1 MSPEYVEAATAM
13 GPLPAEPYRGIRP
26 FRFVDQRIFAA
37 RTEETWELLSNV
49 TLYRAVLLYGA
60 SGTGKS
66 SLINAGLLPQ
76 VLREEQ
82 VPERIR
88 VQPLAGREFKIERI
102 RLSDDDKAGY
112 LRSNFVSESE
122 SKAESVE
129 LSLANFRARIESF
142 RLHPNQADVEKS
154 FADHAKDRPLL
165 IFDQFEEFVTLFEE
179 AGRGA
184 ADNENRGPGQQPKNT
199 QSLILETLVELIQD
213 DRLPVKLIFAF
224 REDYLAKLSLLF
236 DYCPELLD
244 QAQRLTSPR
253 IESLPQIIRAPFIDP
268 SLRAH
273 FLERP
278 DEKGSELS
286 QDLAERIG
294 AELARRSEGGTAN
307 LTELQIVC
315 QRLWQE
321 PNPEN
326 LFEQK
331 GISGLLEGY
340 GADVFKQ
347 LAPETRDAAIALL
360 SQMITA
366 SNTRNIISEEDLL
379 ARASECNA
387 TREQCTAALDA
398 LAGSQ
403 IVRRERR
410 HDIYFY
416 EITSEYL
423 VPWIKERVTERK
435 AIEAQQEAEQQRFEA
450 LMAESKQRRT
460 RLLTKAVVLL
470 GLLLIVSAGVAVYA
484 VRESRRARQAEL
496 QATNARRDSEVVL
509 GTLLSLVRS
518 ENSEENLKGI
528 AELDQLIKDGKLPPD
543 VASLVIQPALTSS
556 DDRVREA
563 ANKVLKQNSQTSA
576 NVEQSFT
583 RAAEVSDALAKQA
596 PARFY
601 IRITDESQRSQA
613 KQVGAVLKQNGYLV
627 PGIQKVASSSKE
639 NKLLSFRRNEPGMPK
654 PEDIVALL
662 KKATGSAWS
671 SSYVPG
677 HENSTAIRPGHFEI
691 LFASTDEVKGSDA
704 NEGTGKVVVKL
715 MDENANSVTKPALI
729 TFREMTHFNKL
740 MGMYPKP
747 TTAIFRSVKSGDVL
761 TVKAGLYVVNAS
773 PGYQP
778 STVEVSSGGTSTV
791 ELKLGKQRMIELE
804 KEKTDPVRKPSPDL
818 EKSPLQ

>member
-1 MSPEYVEAATAM
+1 MSTEYVEAATAAA
-13 GPLPAEPYRGIRP
+13 PLPAEPYRGIRP

-37 RTEETWELLSNV
+37 RTDETWELLSNV

-66 SLINAGLLPQ
+66 SLINAGLLPL
-76 VLREEQ
+76 VLKEEQ
-82 VPERIR
+82 VPERLR

-102 RLSDDDKAGY
+102 RLSDDDKTGY
-112 LRSNFVSESE
+112 LRSNFVPASEAGGE
-122 SKAESVE
+122 SIE
-129 LSLANFRARIESF
+129 LSLGSFRARLESF
-142 RLHPNQADVEKS
+142 RPDPGKADTEES
-154 FADHAKDRPLL
+154 FADRAKDRPLL

-179 AGRGA
+179 AQRGS
-184 ADNENRGPGQQPKNT
+184 ADNETRSPAQHPQNT

-213 DRLPVKLIFAF
+213 DSLPVKLIFSF

-244 QAQRLTSPR
+244 QAQRLTAPR
-253 IESLPQIIRAPFIDP
+253 IESLPQIIRAPFMDP

-273 FLERP
+273 FLDRP
-278 DEKGSELS
+278 ADKGSELS
-286 QDLAERIG
+286 EELAAKIG

-321 PNPEN
+321 PNPER
-326 LFEQK
+326 LFESK
-331 GISGLLEGY
+331 GIAGLLEGY
-340 GADVFKQ
+340 GADVFEQ

-387 TREQCTAALDA
+387 TRAQCTSALDA

-423 VPWIKERVTERK
+423 VPWIKTRVTERK
-435 AIEAQQEAEQQRFEA
+435 AIEAQQAAEQERFQA
-450 LMAESKQRRT
+450 LIAQSKQRRA
-460 RLLTKAVVLL
+460 RLLKQVVGALI
-470 GLLLIVSAGVAVYA
+470 LLLIVTAGIAFYA
-484 VRESRRARQAEL
+484 LRESQRALNAERE
-496 QATNARRDSEVVL
+496 AISRKRDSEVVL
-509 GTLLSLVRS
+509 STLMSLVTS

-528 AELDQLIKDGKLPPD
+528 AELDKLIKDGKLPPD
-543 VASLVIQPALTSS
+543 VASLVIQPALTNK

-563 ANKVLKQNSQTSA
+563 ASKVLKQNIQTSE
-576 NVEQSFT
+576 NVEKSYL

-601 IRITDESQRSQA
+601 IRITDENQRSQA
-613 KQVGAVLKQNGYLV
+613 KQVGIVLKQNGYLV
-627 PGIQKVASSSKE
+627 PGIQKVSGVQKRSE
-639 NKLLSFRRNEPGMPK
+639 LHFFRRDERGMPK

-662 KKATGSAWS
+662 KKATGSSWIAT
-671 SSYVPG
+671 YVPNQ
-677 HENSTAIRPGHFEI
+677 ENSTAMRPGHFEI
-691 LFASTDEVKGSDA
+691 LFASPEVKEPETDK
-704 NEGTGKVVVKL
+704 TGKVVMNL
-715 MDENANSVTKPALI
+715 LDQSGRPISEPASVTFGDS
-729 TFREMTHFNKL
+729 TFQ
-740 MGMYPKP
+740 
-747 TTAIFRSVKSGDVL
+747 SVKTGDSL
-761 TVKAGLYVVNAS
+761 TVNADTNFLHVSVPGFKEERRIVRVFPGKLLILEIKLSPVIKGIVVD
-773 PGYQP
+773 P
-778 STVEVSSGGTSTV
+778 
-791 ELKLGKQRMIELE
+791 KE
-804 KEKTDPVRKPSPDL
+804 KKTDPYQKANPIIKKKPN
-818 EKSPLQ
+818 Q